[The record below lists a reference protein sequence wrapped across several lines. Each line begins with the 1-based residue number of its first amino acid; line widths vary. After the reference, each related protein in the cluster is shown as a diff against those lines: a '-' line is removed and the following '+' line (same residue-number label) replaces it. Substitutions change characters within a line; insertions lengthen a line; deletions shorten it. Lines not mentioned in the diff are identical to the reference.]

1 MNIFIQNFK
10 KIICIILSMLFYIIW
25 IIGLAL
31 PIVPQVPFFIIGTI
45 FLVIGFKSIKSKIVK
60 SELYTKY
67 LEEIVNKNNILKNI
81 FEQEK

>member
-10 KIICIILSMLFYIIW
+10 KIICIILSMIFYIIG

>member
-1 MNIFIQNFK
+1 MNIFIQSFK
-10 KIICIILSMLFYIIW
+10 KVICIILAMIFYILGA
-25 IIGLAL
+25 IGLAL
-31 PIVPQVPFFIIGTI
+31 PVVPQVPFFIIGTI

-67 LEEIVNKNNILKNI
+67 LKEIVNKNNILKNI